1 MRLTRKAVDMIRMRK
16 CPNLFLPKKKKKKS
30 AILKTTESQ
39 KFGSQLKKLEEPR
52 SKIAWANRRSHGGT
66 SARTGRSVRS
76 RFVSI
81 GAFELTHKKNENFGK
96 QKLKKMRGEWLYLG
110 MGLGFWGEGLRGTKY
125 LSMEMSLEQ
134 FFGFGILEKSKS
146 KVKKATTRSF
156 PANYFCRARNC
167 GWAGPGCQYLV
178 GLGRVKPDPTSVKLC
193 FCFFFLFLK

>member
-1 MRLTRKAVDMIRMRK
+1 MSKPEISWRY
-16 CPNLFLPKKKKKKS
+16 
-30 AILKTTESQ
+30 
-39 KFGSQLKKLEEPR
+39 FGSNRPF
-52 SKIAWANRRSHGGT
+52 SSIAVRFHRRLWINT
-66 SARTGRSVRS
+66 
-76 RFVSI
+76 
-81 GAFELTHKKNENFGK
+81 KKNENFGK
-96 QKLKKMRGEWLYLG
+96 QKLKKMRWEWLYLG

-193 FCFFFLFLK
+193 FCF

>member
-1 MRLTRKAVDMIRMRK
+1 MKV
-16 CPNLFLPKKKKKKS
+16 NW
-30 AILKTTESQ
+30 
-39 KFGSQLKKLEEPR
+39 KKLEEPR

-96 QKLKKMRGEWLYLG
+96 QKLKKMRWEWLNLG
-110 MGLGFWGEGLRGTKY
+110 MGLAFWGEGLRGTKY

-193 FCFFFLFLK
+193 FCFFFFFILK